1 MAEKEKSLQDLYNYL
16 ETFGFKGGLSSKL
29 LQAYHRRQK
38 EKMPMSPIEEI
49 TVDAKKRMPLI
60 KEIDVQGIKKRLPA
74 PKINLAELPISKPT
88 RKVMSKLGKNQ
99 LKTIQKRIA
108 KMEQYP
114 DAFKADYAFDFLP
127 SWLKNEYR
135 DELFSLSKDY
145 RKEEF
150 NKGGQMN
157 LQQQA
162 NNVAAQ
168 GRYGDSML
176 MHVNPAEVR
185 GLSQVMPLTVNPET
199 GQPEAFLPF
208 IAPLLGS
215 MLGPSLFA
223 SLGATGALTGLAGSA
238 LGSGL
243 AQWAATGDIKKG
255 MLAGLTGYGIG
266 SALQGAGAAA
276 TGYTVPVG
284 KVFIL
289 LWFRPIVYG
298 GSTKEGFFL
307 YERYGGSN
315 YVKSR
320 YGMNK
325 ATDEQRLAK
334 EGIETYIQ
342 FQAGSTINISTYAAA
357 MSMNFFGIGVET
369 DV

>member
-1 MAEKEKSLQDLYNYL
+1 MAEPVVIGYGQNIWVKDSNTKMVWLTTATAHATNTGMDL
-16 ETFGFKGGLSSKL
+16 ET
-29 LQAYHRRQK
+29 
-38 EKMPMSPIEEI
+38 
-49 TVDAKKRMPLI
+49 
-60 KEIDVQGIKKRLPA
+60 
-74 PKINLAELPISKPT
+74 
-88 RKVMSKLGKNQ
+88 
-99 LKTIQKRIA
+99 
-108 KMEQYP
+108 
-114 DAFKADYAFDFLP
+114 
-127 SWLKNEYR
+127 
-135 DELFSLSKDY
+135 
-145 RKEEF
+145 
-150 NKGGQMN
+150 
-157 LQQQA
+157 
-162 NNVAAQ
+162 AA
-168 GRYGDSML
+168 
-176 MHVNPAEVR
+176 
-185 GLSQVMPLTVNPET
+185 
-199 GQPEAFLPF
+199 
-208 IAPLLGS
+208 
-215 MLGPSLFA
+215 
-223 SLGATGALTGLAGSA
+223 
-238 LGSGL
+238 
-243 AQWAATGDIKKG
+243 
-255 MLAGLTGYGIG
+255 
-266 SALQGAGAAA
+266 AGAAA